1 MVGIVLCALAIFIA
15 IGVLT
20 TISGIS
26 PRMPKMKNLSLRN
39 REVSDQGEIVEAG
52 EFQITLS
59 FAEDLLEIGTGA
71 QIVVSGPQD
80 GQLQNNGCSQIS
92 GTQAFTKVA
101 LDEPGEYLVGWRVVS
116 GDGHPISGSYS
127 FTLINT
133 SGFIANPALAS
144 RKDLRDAVVVAKAA
158 QSGWAN
164 ATAFN
169 RGQILYRVAEIMQG
183 RSDQFID
190 EICALEGV
198 TTKVAKIQVEEAI
211 DTWVWYSGWCDKL
224 SSVSGSLNQVSG
236 PFYNFTTPEAL
247 GVVAIFAEN
256 KPSLLGVVRTLAPV
270 IASGNSAV
278 LIASESYPL
287 PAITLSEVLA
297 TSDVPAGVV
306 NILTGK
312 ITELAPWVG
321 SHMEIDGVDVAG
333 LSKKQEEELKLV
345 GADNLK
351 RIFRFSPTN
360 HPERILSFME
370 QKTVWHPVGL

>member
-1 MVGIVLCALAIFIA
+1 MSRIDVNKTYKLFIGGA
-15 IGVLT
+15 FPRSE
-20 TISGIS
+20 SG
-26 PRMPKMKNLSLRN
+26 R
-39 REVSDQGEIVEAG
+39 VYEIK
-52 EFQITLS
+52 
-59 FAEDLLEIGTGA
+59 GA
-71 QIVVSGPQD
+71 
-80 GQLQNNGCSQIS
+80 N
-92 GTQAFTKVA
+92 KK
-101 LDEPGEYLVGWRVVS
+101 
-116 GDGHPISGSYS
+116 
-127 FTLINT
+127 
-133 SGFIANPALAS
+133 FIANPALAS
-144 RKDLRDAVVVAKAA
+144 RKDLRDAVVAAKAA
-158 QSGWAN
+158 HSGWAN

-169 RGQILYRVAEIMQG
+169 RGQILYRIAEIMQG

-198 TTKVAKIQVEEAI
+198 TTKVAKVQVEEAI

-312 ITELAPWVG
+312 ITELAPWIG

-370 QKTVWHPVGL
+370 QKTVWHPIGL

>member
-1 MVGIVLCALAIFIA
+1 MSRIDVNKTYKLFIGGA
-15 IGVLT
+15 FPRSE
-20 TISGIS
+20 SG
-26 PRMPKMKNLSLRN
+26 R
-39 REVSDQGEIVEAG
+39 VYEIK
-52 EFQITLS
+52 
-59 FAEDLLEIGTGA
+59 GA
-71 QIVVSGPQD
+71 
-80 GQLQNNGCSQIS
+80 N
-92 GTQAFTKVA
+92 KK
-101 LDEPGEYLVGWRVVS
+101 
-116 GDGHPISGSYS
+116 
-127 FTLINT
+127 
-133 SGFIANPALAS
+133 FIANPALAS
-144 RKDLRDAVVVAKAA
+144 RKDLRDAVVAAKAA
-158 QSGWAN
+158 HSGWAN

-198 TTKVAKIQVEEAI
+198 TTKVAKVQVEEAI

-297 TSDVPAGVV
+297 TSDLPGGVV

-312 ITELAPWVG
+312 IAELAPWVG

-351 RIFRFSPTN
+351 RIFRFTPTN

-370 QKTVWHPVGL
+370 QKTVWHPIGL

>member
-1 MVGIVLCALAIFIA
+1 MSRIDVNKTYKLFIGGA
-15 IGVLT
+15 FPRSE
-20 TISGIS
+20 SG
-26 PRMPKMKNLSLRN
+26 R
-39 REVSDQGEIVEAG
+39 VYEIK
-52 EFQITLS
+52 
-59 FAEDLLEIGTGA
+59 GA
-71 QIVVSGPQD
+71 D
-80 GQLQNNGCSQIS
+80 
-92 GTQAFTKVA
+92 KK
-101 LDEPGEYLVGWRVVS
+101 
-116 GDGHPISGSYS
+116 
-127 FTLINT
+127 
-133 SGFIANPALAS
+133 FIANPALAS
-144 RKDLRDAVVVAKAA
+144 RKDLRDSVVAAKAA
-158 QSGWAN
+158 QPGWEK

-183 RSDQFID
+183 RSEQFID
-190 EICALEGV
+190 EICVLEGV

-247 GVVAIFAEN
+247 GVVAIFAET

-270 IASGNSAV
+270 IASGNTAV

-297 TSDVPAGVV
+297 TSDVPGGVV

-312 ITELAPWVG
+312 IAELAPWVG

-351 RIFRFSPTN
+351 RIFRFCPTN

-370 QKTVWHPVGL
+370 QKTVWHPIGL